1 MANSHEG
8 WDPELFVVPPNED
21 DLCSICEQVLEDAV
35 ETSCGH
41 SFCEKCI
48 KGWLSQRQVCP
59 QDQKALSWEECRPM
73 IRDRRRILD
82 LKVKCP
88 WCSNQMEL
96 RSLMDHKRTKCQK
109 RPEDAEDDEKEP
121 ADEEKQE
128 KEEHEYVIELVQD
141 GDQKNNKADE
151 EKKQREAEQQRDHLF
166 AAQLQ
171 EQERQR
177 GVSLGISARGGGP
190 SGPGSPSRASVAQQP
205 RAITPQV
212 QLVRPM
218 DQGGEPHVE
227 EFGNEGGG
235 GAVIEYYQA
244 DEFGEGLEGGNGN
257 GARPDKQRNRPIAA
271 KRRGCCGCSDRC
283 WCCMCCFFWIILII
297 LGVSIWFW
305 GPSGVASRVG
315 L

>member
-1 MANSHEG
+1 MLLS
-8 WDPELFVVPPNED
+8 LFRME
-21 DLCSICEQVLEDAV
+21 
-35 ETSCGH
+35 
-41 SFCEKCI
+41 I
-48 KGWLSQRQVCP
+48 K
-59 QDQKALSWEECRPM
+59 
-73 IRDRRRILD
+73 RIT
-82 LKVKCP
+82 K
-88 WCSNQMEL
+88 QM
-96 RSLMDHKRTKCQK
+96 KK
-109 RPEDAEDDEKEP
+109 
-121 ADEEKQE
+121 
-128 KEEHEYVIELVQD
+128 
-141 GDQKNNKADE
+141 
-151 EKKQREAEQQRDHLF
+151 KKQREAEQQRDHLF

-244 DEFGEGLEGGNGN
+244 DEFGGIEGGNGN
-257 GARPDKQRNRPIAA
+257 GARPAKQGNRPIPA
-271 KRRGCCGCSDRC
+271 KRRSGCCGCSDRC
-283 WCCMCCFFWIILII
+283 WCCMCCFFWIILLI